1 MFPKYCKL
9 YLRFYDCV
17 FGGCITIKITFASFE
32 AMYHFGRTI
41 LKIVFCKSSSSD
53 LLVLQFL
60 KSLFT
65 AIKRV

>member
-32 AMYHFGRTI
+32 EMYHFGRTI
-41 LKIVFCKSSSSD
+41 LT
-53 LLVLQFL
+53 L
-60 KSLFT
+60 
-65 AIKRV
+65 